1 MGNVAPFI
9 APLFDALTKFN
20 REYTGFI
27 NCVDRNSKAEHIA
40 KGQSVYIPRG
50 TASEIED
57 VVPGAAAKNTD
68 NPDLSNEQITIEAEK
83 VVPIKLD
90 GNESLGLDAS
100 GNYDAV
106 FQQRAMDAYRKLA
119 NYVESFIAKK
129 AVAGASRAY
138 GDGSSVMFTS
148 KDTMPEFAQINRILD
163 EHGAPDDMRNIVLS
177 NAAMANLRTNN
188 NILLKANQLGSDDF
202 IRYGY
207 TDPVLNLRM
216 WKTAGYSQVNTESTG
231 AGYKVAAAAKKGA
244 TTITLDTGT
253 GTIKEGDVIYF
264 GDDKDNEYVVKAG
277 TSAPGDIEIGYP
289 GLFVDVA
296 AATTVTVINK
306 YNPIIGFANGAIQCA
321 FRAPALPKGGDAAG
335 EHALITD
342 PRSGLVF
349 DVGYYTQYH
358 QTRLEIGIAVGA
370 SVVMPENVAVLL
382 NK

>member
-9 APLFDALTKFN
+9 APLFDALSKFN

-27 NCVDRNSKAEHIA
+27 NCVDRNTKAEHVA
-40 KGQSVYIPRG
+40 KGQPVYIPRG
-50 TASEIED
+50 TASDIED
-57 VVPGAAAKNTD
+57 VTPGVAAGNTE
-68 NPDLSNEQITIEAEK
+68 NPDVTNETITIEAEK

-90 GNESLGLDAS
+90 GNETLGLDAS

-119 NYVESFIAKK
+119 NYVESFIAQK

-138 GDGSSVMFTS
+138 GDATAAMFTS

-188 NILLKANQLGSDDF
+188 NIMLKANQLGSDEF

-216 WKTAGYSQVNTESTG
+216 WKTAGYTQVNTGSSG
-231 AGYKVAAAAKKGA
+231 SGYKVASAAKKGA

-264 GDDKDNEYVVKAG
+264 GDDKDNEYVVKKGA
-277 TSAPGDIEIGYP
+277 SAAGDIEIHAP

-296 AATTVTVINK
+296 ATTAVTIINK
-306 YNPIIGFANGAIQCA
+306 YSPIVGFANGAIQCA
-321 FRAPALPKGGDAAG
+321 FRAPALPKGGDSAG

-358 QTRLEIGIAVGA
+358 QTRLEIGIALGA